1 MKIPAKVFREL
12 VCRLRAVRR
21 CAVYEVACYHEDF
34 KNHIESLWNVGVL
47 SSAQYGRLHEMSRQ
61 LSLKTHGR
69 GVDDGDTL
77 PDWDS
82 SAAGEVIDDS
92 EPVSAPSALPGL
104 RLLCLLVPLPSGE
117 SRSLPVHAMHR
128 LPPYKGLSG
137 RYYDGA
143 RKGGVALF
151 PFDVS
156 GGTGFY
162 LRETYARTPS
172 PEVLAHYSSRRK
184 ARAIYSNGKASA
196 AGA

>member
-92 EPVSAPSALPGL
+92 EPVSAPAALPGL
-104 RLLCLLVPLPSGE
+104 RLLCLLHCKAGAPIAQ
-117 SRSLPVHAMHR
+117 PVAVSR
-128 LPPYKGLSG
+128 LPAPWAPLQGKWPL
-137 RYYDGA
+137 
-143 RKGGVALF
+143 AL
-151 PFDVS
+151 PAPLL
-156 GGTGFY
+156 
-162 LRETYARTPS
+162 LRETFPGSSSA
-172 PEVLAHYSSRRK
+172 EVLARYSSRRK
-184 ARAIYSNGKASA
+184 ARAIYSDGKASA
-196 AGA
+196 ART